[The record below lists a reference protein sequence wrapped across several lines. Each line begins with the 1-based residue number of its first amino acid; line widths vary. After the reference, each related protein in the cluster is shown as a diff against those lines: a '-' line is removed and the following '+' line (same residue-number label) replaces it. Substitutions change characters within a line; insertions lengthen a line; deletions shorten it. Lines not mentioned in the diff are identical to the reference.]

1 MHTIN
6 TIDDGT
12 ISVTQR
18 KITLGFKCLPS
29 VKAELSLEAEA
40 KGLTLS
46 AYVESLINDIP
57 ELNDQLNNLITE
69 NQNIQNR
76 IALVSKRISIYEN
89 EHLHDLYK
97 NHLNKTVTYTNKKGE
112 KVEKEILILPDVYEV
127 IINSFQHTV

>member
-1 MHTIN
+1 MHKIN

-12 ISVTQR
+12 ISVSQR

-29 VKAELSLEAEA
+29 VKAELSQEAESN
-40 KGLTLS
+40 GLTLS
-46 AYVESLINDIP
+46 AYVESLINDLP

-76 IALVSKRISIYEN
+76 ISLVSKRLSIYEN
-89 EHLHDLYK
+89 EHLNDLYK
-97 NHLNKTVTYTNKKGE
+97 NHLNKTVTYINKKGE

-127 IINSFQHTV
+127 IINSFQYTL